1 MFGQMILVSVI
12 LAQTAGA
19 PAPQAQ
25 AAFERGERALQQ
37 SQLDDAEA
45 AYRDALEV
53 APKYA
58 EALNGLGSVLFKKG
72 QREEAIAQFRAAT
85 EADPR
90 FALAY
95 FNLGFAARRTKDF
108 AAAARA
114 YETYTRLKPEDPDGF
129 YGLAESYREL
139 GDRQKAIAAY
149 EQYIQRENRPS
160 EQKWVDRAKES
171 VAKLRAEAAA
181 TPSAPAQPPAVASV
195 PQTSHGSA
203 QGPQAPQ
210 TTPPNPSGQ
219 AAAVAPGGQPG
230 PGGAGARA
238 ERPEVPAPG
247 PAPSSGA
254 GGLGTRGA
262 RPGGGDGVGAPS
274 ELARTRLA
282 DGDRFMAEK
291 NYREASFAYQ
301 DAVNAAPDN
310 VEALFKLGNTYA
322 VLGYYAQAIERWN
335 RVLQVSGDAAVR
347 KSAED
352 NITRAKARMEQA
364 GGSSPQAQGQ
374 APGSGPVAQA
384 TRAQARQAYESGV
397 RQINGR
403 DFESAVKSLTQAI
416 QLEPG
421 LAVAYIARGS
431 AYVGLRR
438 FNEAVQDYQYAHR
451 LDPNLSSPLYG
462 LAESFRALGRN
473 SDARQFYERYAQ
485 STAADVRPE
494 LQVQA
499 REKAAQL
506 R

>member
-45 AYRDALEV
+45 AYREALKV

-95 FNLGFAARRTKDF
+95 FNLGFAARRTRDF

-139 GDRQKAIAAY
+139 GDSQKAIAAY

-160 EQKWVDRAKES
+160 EQKWVDRAREA

-181 TPSAPAQPPAVASV
+181 APPAPAQPPAAATV
-195 PQTSHGSA
+195 PQPSAPGAA
-203 QGPQAPQ
+203 QGAQAPHAALPS
-210 TTPPNPSGQ
+210 TSGQ
-219 AAAVAPGGQPG
+219 AAGQGGQAAS
-230 PGGAGARA
+230 GGAAA
-238 ERPEVPAPG
+238 VTEK
-247 PAPSSGA
+247 PSSGA
-254 GGLGTRGA
+254 GGLGVRGA
-262 RPGGGDGVGAPS
+262 RPGGSDGAAAPS

-310 VEALFKLGNTYA
+310 VEALFKLGNAYA

-335 RVLQVSGDAAVR
+335 RVLTVSGDAAVR

-352 NITRAKARMEQA
+352 NITRARARMEQA

-374 APGSGPVAQA
+374 APGSGPVAQP
-384 TRAQARQAYESGV
+384 TRAQARQAYEAGV

-403 DFESAVKSLTQAI
+403 DFEGALKSLTQAI

-451 LDPNLSSPLYG
+451 LDPSLSSPLYG

-494 LQVQA
+494 LQAQA